1 MDRPER
7 STMTGILGHVGKW
20 SKRWKYSLE
29 LNLSKG
35 VSCQQCW
42 NNRLRQIKDFYEG
55 KTKEFNMECS
65 RCANFNYLHP
75 QLHVLPHENYPRT
88 KHECIQDAPC
98 GRDIGL
104 KKLTGVKL
112 SFDHLRQGCK
122 FCFHQLL
129 GGHWNITEAR
139 HYLNVLGANK
149 DVENKIVEKFKT
161 AQKHHTKI
169 NNRTILT
176 DPELPAYWSNK
187 SISIDHCVDAPMH
200 LLFEGVFKSI
210 LELSGE

>member
-1 MDRPER
+1 MKE
-7 STMTGILGHVGKW
+7 K
-20 SKRWKYSLE
+20 KF
-29 LNLSKG
+29 NL
-35 VSCQQCW
+35 
-42 NNRLRQIKDFYEG
+42 
-55 KTKEFNMECS
+55 ECS
-65 RCANFNYLHP
+65 RCANFNYLHS

-104 KKLTGVKL
+104 KELTGVKI

-129 GGHWNITEAR
+129 GGHWSITEAR

-161 AQKHHTKI
+161 ARKHHTNI
-169 NNRTILT
+169 NNRTVLT

-210 LELSGE
+210 LELSCE